1 MVRYASG
8 ALILVLAIAAASGTT
23 AKAADAAPTSAAP
36 TFTRDVLPIL
46 QKNCQSCHRPGQIG
60 PFSLL
65 SYEST
70 RPWARSIKTKVAA
83 RQMPPWFADP
93 AHGTWANDRSLSQTQ
108 IDTIVT
114 WVDAGAPQGEA
125 KDAPAPIDWAPDGWQ
140 IKPDLIVRGPEFRV
154 PARPEK
160 NVIEWTTINIP
171 SGFTKDTWITSV
183 EVKPSELA
191 VTHHICISFSPH
203 RPNRPYYVMNY
214 AESPRD
220 EDGVATDRSAGV
232 AGAPPPPPP
241 GRDNPGT
248 AANGGFWCY
257 VPGGVADDYR
267 PYGAGKLVPAGMD
280 IQVQLHYTPTGK
292 EVVDRPLFGFTVSEE
307 PPARQWLA
315 TQVSGAGANFAIPPN
330 DGNWAAPPAQ
340 VEFLADVELVQMMP
354 HMHLRGKDMTYHVI
368 FPDGRDEIV
377 LSVPKYDF
385 NWQVAYQAAQPIKI
399 PKGSRL
405 RVEAHYNNSS
415 SNKFNPDPNRT
426 VYPGRMTWEEMFN
439 PFFGVIVEKGT
450 DPTKVMKLL
459 FGTVAGDGA

>member
-1 MVRYASG
+1 MVR
-8 ALILVLAIAAASGTT
+8 
-23 AKAADAAPTSAAP
+23 
-36 TFTRDVLPIL
+36 
-46 QKNCQSCHRPGQIG
+46 RPGA
-60 PFSLL
+60 
-65 SYEST
+65 
-70 RPWARSIKTKVAA
+70 RP
-83 RQMPPWFADP
+83 
-93 AHGTWANDRSLSQTQ
+93 WANDRSLSQTQ
-108 IDTIVT
+108 IDTIAK
-114 WVDAGAPQGEA
+114 WVDAGAPQGDA

-267 PYGAGKLVPAGMD
+267 PYGAGKLVPANMD
-280 IQVQLHYTPTGK
+280 ITVQMHYTPTGK

-315 TQVSGAGANFAIPPN
+315 TQVSGAGATFAIPPN
-330 DGNWAAPPAQ
+330 DANWAAPPAQ

-368 FPDGRDEIV
+368 FPDGRDRDRAERAEVRLQLAGRLSGGAADQDPEGVAAAGRGALQQLVVEQVQSRSEPDGLSRSHDVGGDVQPV
-377 LSVPKYDF
+377 LRRDRRQGHRPD
-385 NWQVAYQAAQPIKI
+385 QGHEAA
-399 PKGSRL
+399 L
-405 RVEAHYNNSS
+405 RH
-415 SNKFNPDPNRT
+415 RR
-426 VYPGRMTWEEMFN
+426 G
-439 PFFGVIVEKGT
+439 
-450 DPTKVMKLL
+450 
-459 FGTVAGDGA
+459 

>member
-1 MVRYASG
+1 M
-8 ALILVLAIAAASGTT
+8 LAIAASSGTT
-23 AKAADAAPTSAAP
+23 TAAADVTPTY
-36 TFTRDVLPIL
+36 TKDVLPIL

-65 SYEST
+65 SYETT
-70 RPWARSIKTKVAA
+70 RPWARSIKAKVVS

-93 AHGTWANDRSLSQTQ
+93 AHGTWANDRSLSQAQ
-108 IDTIVT
+108 IDTIAT
-114 WVDAGAPQGEA
+114 WVDAGAPQGDA
-125 KDAPAPIDWAPDGWQ
+125 TDAPPPIEWAPDGWQ

-160 NVIEWTTINIP
+160 NVIEWTTITIP
-171 SGFTKDTWITSV
+171 SGFTQDTWITSV

-191 VTHHICISFSPH
+191 VTHHICVSFAPH
-203 RPNRPYYVMNY
+203 RPTTKYYVMNW

-220 EDGVATDRSAGV
+220 EDGVSTDRNPGAAGQ
-232 AGAPPPPPP
+232 PPPPPP
-241 GRDNPGT
+241 GASQANPGT
-248 AANGGFWCY
+248 GVGGGFWCY

-267 PYGAGKLVPAGMD
+267 PYGAGKLVPANSD
-280 IQVQLHYTPTGK
+280 ITVQMHYTPSGK
-292 EVVDRPLFGFTVSEE
+292 EVVDRPMFGFTVSEE

-315 TQVSGAGANFAIPPN
+315 TQVSGAGPTFAIPPN
-330 DGNWAAPPAQ
+330 DGNWNAPPAQ

-385 NWQVAYQAAQPIKI
+385 NWQIAYQAATPIKI

-405 RVEAHYNNSS
+405 RVDAHYNNSS
-415 SNKFNPDPNRT
+415 SNKFNPDPSRT

-439 PFFGVIVEKGT
+439 PFFGVLVPQGT
-450 DPTKVMKLL
+450 DPNRVLRLMR
-459 FGTVAGDGA
+459 GTVTGDGA

>member
-1 MVRYASG
+1 MFRYASG
-8 ALILVLAIAAASGTT
+8 ALILALALASTSGTT
-23 AKAADAAPTSAAP
+23 TTAQTPAPP
-36 TFTRDVLPIL
+36 TFTKDVLPIL
-46 QKNCQSCHRPGQIG
+46 QKNCQSCHRPGQIA

-65 SYEST
+65 TYEST
-70 RPWARSIKTKVAA
+70 RPWARSIKTKVAT

-93 AHGTWANDRSLSQTQ
+93 AHGRWANDRSLSQTQ
-108 IDTIVT
+108 IDTIAK
-114 WVDAGAPQGEA
+114 WVDAGAPQGDA
-125 KDAPAPIDWAPDGWQ
+125 KDAPAPIEWAPDGWQ

-154 PARPEK
+154 AAKPDK
-160 NVIEWTTINIP
+160 NVIEWVVMNIP

-191 VTHHICISFSPH
+191 VTHHICISFIPH

-214 AESPRD
+214 QESPRD
-220 EDGVATDRSAGV
+220 EDGVATDRSAGQ

-241 GRDNPGT
+241 GRENPGT

-267 PYGAGKLVPAGMD
+267 PYGAGKLVPANMD

-307 PPARQWLA
+307 APARQWLA
-315 TQVSGAGANFAIPPN
+315 TQVSGAGATFAIPPN
-330 DGNWAAPPAQ
+330 DPNWAAPPAQ
-340 VEFLADVELVQMMP
+340 VEFLTDVELVQMLP

-368 FPDGRDEIV
+368 FPDGRDQIV

-385 NWQVAYQAAQPIKI
+385 NWQIAYQAAQPIKI

-439 PFFGVIVEKGT
+439 PFFGVIVEKDT
-450 DPTKVMKLL
+450 DPARVMKLL
-459 FGTVAGDGA
+459 FGTTISDGA